1 MAARPTTEVTEKKRT
16 SLNQAQGKKIQIVEY
31 EWVPVLSVSDAD
43 HIVLSDLPGVD
54 SVLAVLSFQSWDGG
68 ALDGAIEGTD
78 WNATCTKR
86 PATGTTNAP
95 TAGEDQLII
104 MRASTD
110 SLDGVYFTVMIE
122 ST

>member
-31 EWVPVLSVSDAD
+31 EWVPVLSVADAD

-68 ALDGAIEGTD
+68 ALDGAIEGVD